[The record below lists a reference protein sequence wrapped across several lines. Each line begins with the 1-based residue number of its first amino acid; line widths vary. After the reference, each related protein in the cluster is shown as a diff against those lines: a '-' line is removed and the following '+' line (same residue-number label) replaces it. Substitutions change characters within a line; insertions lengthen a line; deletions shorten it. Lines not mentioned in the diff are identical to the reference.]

1 MNDFKHHDHHH
12 QPINRRDFL
21 SKATLGL
28 GAISMASLM
37 NPMAAFGS
45 VLSPLNGPHF
55 APKAKRVIFL
65 NMIGAPSQLD
75 LFDYKPILTKMH
87 GQELPGSVLGDRV
100 TATVAAQAS
109 KPIVRPIYEF
119 KQRGNSGMWMSDL
132 LPHMS
137 QITDELCMIN
147 SMYTESVQH
156 EPAQLFTHTGSELP
170 GRPTMGAWVS
180 YGLGSENE
188 NLPSYIALMTK
199 GNEGGFTR
207 LLSSGFLP
215 AEYQGV
221 RFRSGKNPVL
231 FLNNPPGVTGE
242 IRRDQLDQLNKLH
255 EKSFDKWQDPMIKA
269 KMSQY
274 EMAFRMQTS
283 VPEVMS
289 IDDEP
294 EYIYELYGEDS
305 KKPGTY
311 ASNCLLA
318 RRLAQRGVRF
328 IQLYHGGWDH
338 HSNLPKAI
346 PRRCKEVDQ
355 ATAALIIDLKQQGLL
370 EDTLVVW
377 GGEFG
382 RTSFSQGQLTKDN
395 FGRDHHPNAF
405 TMLMAGAGVKKGL
418 TYGLTDNFGYHIA
431 ENKVHVHDLNATILH
446 LLGLNHEKL
455 TYKYQ
460 GRRFRLTDVH
470 GEVVKDILS

>member
-1 MNDFKHHDHHH
+1 MCDHHH
-12 QPINRRDFL
+12 KHHNPLSRRDFL
-21 SKATLGL
+21 VKSTLGL
-28 GAISMASLM
+28 GAISLSSLM
-37 NPMAAFGS
+37 NPLNAFGS
-45 VLSPLNGPHF
+45 LNFGKGPHF

-75 LFDYKPILTKMH
+75 LFDYKPTLTKMH
-87 GQELPGSVLGDRV
+87 GVELPESVMGDRV
-100 TATVAAQAS
+100 TASVIAQAT
-109 KPIVRPIYEF
+109 KPIVRPLYEF

-132 LPHMS
+132 MPYMA

-156 EPAQLFTHTGSELP
+156 EPAQMFTHTGSEIP

-199 GNEGGFTR
+199 GNEGGSSR

-221 RFRSGKNPVL
+221 QFRSGKDPVL
-231 FLNNPPGVTGE
+231 FLSNPPGVTDDL
-242 IRRDQLDQLNKLH
+242 RRDQLDHLQKL
-255 EKSFDKWQDPMIKA
+255 QDQNYSELDDPAIKA

-283 VPEVMS
+283 VPEVMDTS
-289 IDDEP
+289 GEP
-294 EYIYELYGEDS
+294 DYIYNMYGEDS
-305 KKPGTY
+305 KKPGTF

-318 RRLAQRGVRF
+318 RRLAERGVRF
-328 IQLYHGGWDH
+328 IQLYHGDWDH
-338 HSNLPKAI
+338 HSNLPKQI
-346 PRRCKEVDQ
+346 PKRCKEVDQ
-355 ATAALIIDLKQQGLL
+355 ASAALIMDLKQRGLL

-395 FGRDHHPNAF
+395 FGRDHHPDAY

-418 TYGLTDNFGYHIA
+418 TYGATDEFGYHIT

-446 LLGLNHEKL
+446 MLGLDHERL
-455 TYKYQ
+455 NYKYQ

-470 GEVVKDILS
+470 GNVVKDLLA

>member
-1 MNDFKHHDHHH
+1 MYHHHHKHHN
-12 QPINRRDFL
+12 PLSRRDFL
-21 SKATLGL
+21 VKSTLGL
-28 GAISMASLM
+28 GAISLSSLM
-37 NPMAAFGS
+37 TPLNAFGS
-45 VLSPLNGPHF
+45 LNFGKGPHF

-75 LFDYKPILTKMH
+75 LFDYKPTLTKMH
-87 GQELPGSVLGDRV
+87 GVELPESVMGDRV
-100 TATVAAQAS
+100 TASVIAQAT
-109 KPIVRPIYEF
+109 KPIVRPLYEF

-132 LPHMS
+132 MPYMA

-156 EPAQLFTHTGSELP
+156 EPAQMFTHTGSEIP

-199 GNEGGFTR
+199 GNEGGSSR

-221 RFRSGKNPVL
+221 QFRSGKDPVL
-231 FLNNPPGVTGE
+231 FLSNPPGVTDDL
-242 IRRDQLDQLNKLH
+242 RRDQLDHLQKL
-255 EKSFDKWQDPMIKA
+255 QDQNYSELDDPAIKA

-283 VPEVMS
+283 VPEVMDTS
-289 IDDEP
+289 GEP
-294 EYIYELYGEDS
+294 DYIYNMYGEDS
-305 KKPGTY
+305 KKPGTF

-318 RRLAQRGVRF
+318 RRLAERGVRF
-328 IQLYHGGWDH
+328 IQLYHGDWDH
-338 HSNLPKAI
+338 HSNLPKQI
-346 PRRCKEVDQ
+346 PKRCKEVDQ
-355 ATAALIIDLKQQGLL
+355 ASAALIMDLKQRGLL

-395 FGRDHHPNAF
+395 FGRDHHPDAY

-418 TYGLTDNFGYHIA
+418 TYGATDEFGYHIT

-446 LLGLNHEKL
+446 MLGLDHERL
-455 TYKYQ
+455 NYKYQ

-470 GEVVKDILS
+470 GNVVKDLLA

>member
-1 MNDFKHHDHHH
+1 MHDHHH
-12 QPINRRDFL
+12 KPISRKDFL
-21 SKATLGL
+21 QKATLGL
-28 GAISMASLM
+28 GALSLSSLI
-37 NPMAAFGS
+37 NPLSAFGS
-45 VLSPLNGPHF
+45 PLSSLSGPHF

-87 GQELPGSVLGDRV
+87 GVELPDSVMGDRV
-100 TATVAAQAS
+100 TASVIAQAT
-109 KPIVRPIYEF
+109 KPIVRPLYDF
-119 KQRGNSGMWMSDL
+119 KQRGESGMWMSDL
-132 LPHMS
+132 MPHMA

-156 EPAQLFTHTGSELP
+156 EPAQMFTHTGSEIP
-170 GRPTMGAWVS
+170 GRPTIGSWIS

-188 NLPSYIALMTK
+188 NLPSFIALMTK
-199 GNEGGFTR
+199 GNEGGSTR

-221 RFRSGKNPVL
+221 QFRSGKDPVL

-242 IRRDQLDQLNKLH
+242 IRREQLDHLQKLQQQNYDTW
-255 EKSFDKWQDPMIKA
+255 EDPAIKA

-283 VPEVMS
+283 VPEVMNTEG
-289 IDDEP
+289 EP
-294 EYIYELYGEDS
+294 DHIYELYGEDS
-305 KKPGTY
+305 KKPGTF

-318 RRLAQRGVRF
+318 RRLAERGVRF
-328 IQLYHGGWDH
+328 IQLYHGDWDH
-338 HSNLPKAI
+338 HSNLPKDI
-346 PRRCKEVDQ
+346 PKRCKEVDQ
-355 ATAALIIDLKQQGLL
+355 ASAALIMDLKQRGLL

-395 FGRDHHPNAF
+395 FGRDHHSDAY

-418 TYGLTDNFGYHIA
+418 TYGATDDFGYHIT

-446 LLGLNHEKL
+446 LLGLHHEKL
-455 TYKYQ
+455 NYKYQ

-470 GEVVKDILS
+470 GNVVKDILS

>member
-1 MNDFKHHDHHH
+1 MCNHHHKHHN
-12 QPINRRDFL
+12 PLSRRDFL
-21 SKATLGL
+21 VKSTLGL
-28 GAISMASLM
+28 GAISLSSLM
-37 NPMAAFGS
+37 NPLNAFGS
-45 VLSPLNGPHF
+45 LNFGKGPHF
-55 APKAKRVIFL
+55 APRAKRVIFL

-75 LFDYKPILTKMH
+75 MFDYKPTLTKMH
-87 GQELPGSVLGDRV
+87 GVELPESVMGDRV
-100 TATVAAQAS
+100 TASVIAQAT
-109 KPIVRPIYEF
+109 KPIVRPLYEF

-132 LPHMS
+132 MPYMA

-156 EPAQLFTHTGSELP
+156 EPAQMFTHTGSEIP

-180 YGLGSENE
+180 YGLGSEND

-199 GNEGGFTR
+199 GNEGGSSR

-221 RFRSGKNPVL
+221 QFRSGKDPVL
-231 FLNNPPGVTGE
+231 FLSNPPGVTDDL
-242 IRRDQLDQLNKLH
+242 RRDQLDHLQKL
-255 EKSFDKWQDPMIKA
+255 QDQNYSELDDPAIKA

-283 VPEVMS
+283 VPEVMDTS
-289 IDDEP
+289 GEP
-294 EYIYELYGEDS
+294 DYIYNMYGEDS
-305 KKPGTY
+305 KKPGTF

-318 RRLAQRGVRF
+318 RRLAERGVRF
-328 IQLYHGGWDH
+328 IQLYHGDWDH
-338 HSNLPKAI
+338 HSNLPKQI
-346 PRRCKEVDQ
+346 PKRCKEVDQ
-355 ATAALIIDLKQQGLL
+355 ASAALIMDLKQRGLL

-395 FGRDHHPNAF
+395 FGRDHHPDAY

-418 TYGLTDNFGYHIA
+418 TYGATDEFGYHIT

-446 LLGLNHEKL
+446 MLGLDHERL
-455 TYKYQ
+455 NYKYQ

-470 GEVVKDILS
+470 GNVVKDLLA

>member
-1 MNDFKHHDHHH
+1 MDNHHH
-12 QPINRRDFL
+12 KNHHKPISRKDFL

-28 GAISMASLM
+28 GAISLSSLI
-37 NPMAAFGS
+37 NPLSAFGATFGS
-45 VLSPLNGPHF
+45 ATGPHF

-87 GQELPGSVLGDRV
+87 GIELPDSVMGGRV
-100 TATVAAQAS
+100 TATAAAQAS
-109 KPIVRPIYEF
+109 KPIVRPLYNF
-119 KQRGNSGMWMSDL
+119 SQRGESGMWMSDL
-132 LPHMS
+132 MPHMG
-137 QITDELCMIN
+137 QIADELCMIN

-156 EPAQLFTHTGSELP
+156 EPAQMFTHTGSEIP
-170 GRPTMGAWVS
+170 GRPTMGSWIS
-180 YGLGSENE
+180 YGLGSEND

-199 GNEGGFTR
+199 GNEGGSSR

-221 RFRSGKNPVL
+221 QFRSGKSPVL

-242 IRRDQLDQLNKLH
+242 IRREQLDHLQKL
-255 EKSFDKWQDPMIKA
+255 QDQNFNTWGDPSIKA

-283 VPEVMS
+283 VPEVMNTEG
-289 IDDEP
+289 EP
-294 EYIYELYGEDS
+294 EHIYELYGEDS
-305 KKPGTY
+305 KKPGTF

-318 RRLAQRGVRF
+318 RRLADRGVRF

-338 HSNLPKAI
+338 HSNLPKQI
-346 PRRCKEVDQ
+346 PKKCKEVDQ
-355 ATAALIIDLKQQGLL
+355 ASAALIMDLKQRGML
-370 EDTLVVW
+370 EDTLVIW

-382 RTSFSQGQLTKDN
+382 RTSFSQGQLTKDS
-395 FGRDHHPNAF
+395 FGRDHHPDAY

-418 TYGLTDNFGYHIA
+418 TYGATDDFGYHIT

-470 GEVVKDILS
+470 GNVVKDILS

>member
-1 MNDFKHHDHHH
+1 MNQHHH
-12 QPINRRDFL
+12 NKPMSRKEFL
-21 SKATLGL
+21 TKATLGL
-28 GAISMASLM
+28 GALSLSSLINPLSAFAS
-37 NPMAAFGS
+37 PAGS
-45 VLSPLNGPHF
+45 KTGPHY

-75 LFDYKPILTKMH
+75 LFDYKPVLTKLH
-87 GQELPGSVLGDRV
+87 GQELPDSVMGGRV

-119 KQRGNSGMWMSDL
+119 KQRGSSGMWMSDL
-132 LPHMS
+132 LPYMS

-147 SMYTESVQH
+147 SMHTESVQH
-156 EPAQLFTHTGSELP
+156 EPAQMFTHTGSEIP
-170 GRPTMGAWVS
+170 GRPTMGSWIS
-180 YGLGSENE
+180 YGLGSENA

-199 GNEGGFTR
+199 GNEGGSTR

-215 AEYQGV
+215 AEHQGV
-221 RFRSGKNPVL
+221 QFRSGADPVL
-231 FLNNPPGVTGE
+231 FLSNPPGVTE
-242 IRRDQLDQLNKLH
+242 QIRREQLDHLQML
-255 EKSFDKWQDPMIKA
+255 QDQNFNTWEDPAIKA

-289 IDDEP
+289 IENEP
-294 EYIYELYGEDS
+294 EHIYKMYGEDS
-305 KKPGTY
+305 KKPGTF

-318 RRLAQRGVRF
+318 RRLAERGVRF

-346 PRRCKEVDQ
+346 PKRCKEVDQ
-355 ATAALIIDLKQQGLL
+355 ASAALIMDLKQRGLL

-395 FGRDHHPNAF
+395 FGRDHHPDAY

-418 TYGLTDNFGYHIA
+418 TYGATDDFGYHIT

-446 LLGLNHEKL
+446 LLGLDHEKL
-455 TYKYQ
+455 NFKYQ

-470 GEVVKDILS
+470 GLVVNDILT

>member
-1 MNDFKHHDHHH
+1 MCDHHH
-12 QPINRRDFL
+12 KHHNPLSRRDFL
-21 SKATLGL
+21 VKSTLGL
-28 GAISMASLM
+28 GAISLSSLM
-37 NPMAAFGS
+37 NPLNAFGS
-45 VLSPLNGPHF
+45 LNVGKGPHF

-75 LFDYKPILTKMH
+75 MFDYKPTLTKMH
-87 GQELPGSVLGDRV
+87 GVELPESVMGDRV
-100 TATVAAQAS
+100 TASVIAQAT
-109 KPIVRPIYEF
+109 KPIVRPLYEF

-132 LPHMS
+132 MPYMA

-156 EPAQLFTHTGSELP
+156 EPAQMFTHTGSEIP

-199 GNEGGFTR
+199 GNEGGSSR

-221 RFRSGKNPVL
+221 QFRSGKDPVL
-231 FLNNPPGVTGE
+231 FLSNPPGVTDDL
-242 IRRDQLDQLNKLH
+242 RRDQLDHLQKL
-255 EKSFDKWQDPMIKA
+255 QDQNYSELDDPAIKA

-283 VPEVMS
+283 VPEVMDTS
-289 IDDEP
+289 GEP
-294 EYIYELYGEDS
+294 DYIYNMYGEDS
-305 KKPGTY
+305 KKPGTF

-318 RRLAQRGVRF
+318 RRLAERGVRF
-328 IQLYHGGWDH
+328 IQLYHGDWDH
-338 HSNLPKAI
+338 HSNLPKQI
-346 PRRCKEVDQ
+346 PKRCKEVDQ
-355 ATAALIIDLKQQGLL
+355 ASAALIMDLKQRGLL

-395 FGRDHHPNAF
+395 FGRDHHPDAY

-418 TYGLTDNFGYHIA
+418 TYGATDEFGYHIT

-446 LLGLNHEKL
+446 MLGLDHERL
-455 TYKYQ
+455 NYKYQ

-470 GEVVKDILS
+470 GNVVKDLLA

>member
-1 MNDFKHHDHHH
+1 MHDHQHK
-12 QPINRRDFL
+12 PISRKDFL
-21 SKATLGL
+21 QKATLGL
-28 GAISMASLM
+28 GALSLSSLI
-37 NPMAAFGS
+37 NPFNAFGS
-45 VLSPLNGPHF
+45 PMPSMTGPHF
-55 APKAKRVIFL
+55 APKAKRVIFM

-87 GQELPGSVLGDRV
+87 GIELPDSVMGDRV
-100 TATVAAQAS
+100 TASVIAQAT
-109 KPIVRPIYEF
+109 KPIVRPLYDF
-119 KQRGNSGMWMSDL
+119 KQRGESGMWMSDL
-132 LPHMS
+132 MPHMA

-156 EPAQLFTHTGSELP
+156 EPAQMFTHTGSEIP
-170 GRPTMGAWVS
+170 GRPTIGSWIS

-188 NLPSYIALMTK
+188 NLPSFIALMTK
-199 GNEGGFTR
+199 GNEGGSTR

-221 RFRSGKNPVL
+221 QFRSGKDPVL
-231 FLNNPPGVTGE
+231 FLNNPPGVTDE
-242 IRRDQLDQLNKLH
+242 IRRKQLDHLQKLQ
-255 EKSFDKWQDPMIKA
+255 EQNYSTWEDPAIKA

-283 VPEVMS
+283 VPEVMN
-289 IDDEP
+289 IEGEP
-294 EYIYELYGEDS
+294 DHIYELYGEDS
-305 KKPGTY
+305 KKPGTF

-318 RRLAQRGVRF
+318 RRLAERGVRF
-328 IQLYHGGWDH
+328 IQLYHGDWDH
-338 HSNLPKAI
+338 HSNLPKDI
-346 PRRCKEVDQ
+346 PKRCKEVDQ
-355 ATAALIIDLKQQGLL
+355 ASAALIMDLKQRGLL

-395 FGRDHHPNAF
+395 FGRDHHSDAY
-405 TMLMAGAGVKKGL
+405 TMLMAGAGVKKGI
-418 TYGLTDNFGYHIA
+418 TYGATDDFGYHIT

-446 LLGLNHEKL
+446 LLGLNHEQL
-455 TYKYQ
+455 NYKYQ

-470 GEVVKDILS
+470 GNVVNDILS